1 MANVHVYIDVRDGRP
16 RTASLEA
23 LGEGR
28 RVSSYLGATLHAIT
42 LLPAEDDLPPDEG
55 LVGVLGRHGADRVVR
70 MVAPAFAQPAS
81 TQIHGA
87 ALASIC
93 ESVPPLLFLGDASG
107 ASRELLPRLAAR
119 LGAAFLAEPS
129 VEYGPQGALV
139 LAKLLGG
146 RRTVRRLRADELERP
161 VVATL
166 ASGHHTIARGDTDA
180 EVLILPAPSFPAGLD
195 VVSDEVARN
204 DDGAPVLVVCGGG
217 VGAGDWPAVQ
227 AFARALGAELALTP
241 EAARRGGV
249 GPARVLTP
257 GAPSG
262 RPRLI
267 VSLGAS
273 GSPEHLA
280 CLPWGA
286 TIVAVNKDPDAPIF
300 RVARFGLVGEL
311 AALLPGLVAAASEK
325 AA

>member
-28 RVSSYLGATLHAIT
+28 RVASYLGATLHAIA
-42 LLPAEDDLPPDEG
+42 LLAADEDGPPDEG
-55 LVGVLGRHGADRVVR
+55 LVGALGKHGADRVVR
-70 MVAPAFAQPAS
+70 MVSPAFAQPAS

-93 ESVPPLLFLGDASG
+93 ESVPPLLVLGAASG

-146 RRTVRRLRADELERP
+146 RRSVRRLRADELERP

-166 ASGHHTIARGDTDA
+166 ASGHHTVARGDTDA
-180 EVLILPAPSFPAGLD
+180 EVLILPTPALPTGLD
-195 VVSDEVARN
+195 VVSDEALGAE
-204 DDGAPVLVVCGGG
+204 DGAPVLVVGGGG
-217 VGAGDWPAVQ
+217 VGAGDWPQVQ
-227 AFARALGAELALTP
+227 ALAKAMGAELAITP

-249 GPARVLTP
+249 AGARVLTP

-262 RPRLI
+262 RPRLV

-280 CLPWGA
+280 SLPWGA
-286 TIVAVNKDPDAPIF
+286 TIVDRKSV
-300 RVARFGLVGEL
+300 V
-311 AALLPGLVAAASEK
+311 
-325 AA
+325 